1 METSPFDAIAEHR
14 FAMFD
19 CAQFCPTISRPMSK
33 KTATELEILSTT
45 YANNP
50 NTENAA
56 QLIKT
61 LQEALK
67 AREDSV
73 AELEKGI
80 RMLELF
86 LAEKTDCARKKP

>member
-1 METSPFDAIAEHR
+1 METILFDAIAN
-14 FAMFD
+14 AGKPMFD
-19 CAQFCPTISRPMSK
+19 CAQFCPTISRPMSR
-33 KTATELEILSTT
+33 KTKTELEVLSTT

-50 NTENAA
+50 NPENAA

-80 RMLELF
+80 RTLELF
-86 LAEKTDCARKKP
+86 LAEKTDCGRKKP

>member
-1 METSPFDAIAEHR
+1 
-14 FAMFD
+14 MFD
-19 CAQFCPTISRPMSK
+19 CAQFCPTISRPMSR
-33 KTATELEILSTT
+33 KTKTELEVLSTT

-50 NTENAA
+50 NPENAA

-80 RMLELF
+80 RTLELF
-86 LAEKTDCARKKP
+86 LAEKTDCGRKKP

>member
-1 METSPFDAIAEHR
+1 MEAIPFNAIANARKPAIDSHG
-14 FAMFD
+14 FSGI
-19 CAQFCPTISRPMSK
+19 ISRPMSK
-33 KTATELEILSTT
+33 KTATELEVLSTT

-50 NTENAA
+50 NPENAA

>member
-1 METSPFDAIAEHR
+1 M
-14 FAMFD
+14 
-19 CAQFCPTISRPMSK
+19 SR
-33 KTATELEILSTT
+33 KTKTELEILSHA
-45 YANNP
+45 YENAPNP
-50 NTENAA
+50 ENAA

-61 LQEALK
+61 LKEALE

-86 LAEKTDCARKKP
+86 LAEKTDCARKKPW